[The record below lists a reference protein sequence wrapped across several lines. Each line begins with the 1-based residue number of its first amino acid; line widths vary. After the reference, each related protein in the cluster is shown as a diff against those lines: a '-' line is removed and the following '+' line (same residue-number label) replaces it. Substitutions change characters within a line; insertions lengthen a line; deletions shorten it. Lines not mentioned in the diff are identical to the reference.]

1 MVEMNKKTIAKINST
16 IVAEV
21 CKKNNITSL
30 SLFGSY
36 ARGDFT
42 PQSDMDMLVRFSKPK
57 SLLDL
62 VRIERELAN
71 RLGKPVDLVTED
83 AVSPYLKETIKSNLK
98 LIYEQKG

>member
-1 MVEMNKKTIAKINST
+1 MNKTFRINSIT
-16 IVAEV
+16 VAEV
-21 CKKNNITSL
+21 CKKNNIASL

-42 PQSDMDMLVRFSKPK
+42 PQSDVDMLVRFSKPK

-62 VRIERELAN
+62 VRVERELTKHI
-71 RLGKPVDLVTED
+71 GKPVDLVTED
-83 AVSPYLKETIKSNLK
+83 AVSPYLKESIKSNLK